1 VITLHLLHEQ
11 GGASVRA
18 AVSAFEA
25 RHSHGGAEPDRERA
39 EQHFV
44 LLSAAIAGA
53 WPRPAAASRAA
64 EREAVHVLLAVGDV
78 PGHRCPVCV
87 RPQAPLPQPT
97 AGAGGDMTDDER
109 AEHEARLRGLLYLS
123 CPDAPAGAL
132 EATAEAIT
140 RSAGRVPAAAV
151 PEAADL
157 ARPRQPYSADP
168 LNLCGADLRGA
179 ALMGADLRHADA
191 YGADLSGADLTGA
204 DLSHANLTGVDLS
217 HAHLTGANLTDA
229 NLSNAKLSHANMN
242 GAVLRDAALTDTDLR
257 SALLCGV
264 DLTGADLMYAD
275 LADAHLRGA
284 VLTGADLSDAVLTG
298 ADVSD
303 AVLTGADVSDTVLT
317 GADLSDAVLTGSA
330 LEDATIPC
338 PDHR

>member
-1 VITLHLLHEQ
+1 MITLHLLREQ

-25 RHSHGGAEPDRERA
+25 RHTHGGAEPDRERA

-64 EREAVHVLLAVGDV
+64 EREAVHVLLAVGDL

-97 AGAGGDMTDDER
+97 AGAGSDMTDDEH

-191 YGADLSGADLTGA
+191 YG
-204 DLSHANLTGVDLS
+204 VDLS

-229 NLSNAKLSHANMN
+229 NLSDAQLSHANMN

-264 DLTGADLMYAD
+264 DLTGADLTYAD

-284 VLTGADLSDAVLTG
+284 VLTGADLSDV
-298 ADVSD
+298 
-303 AVLTGADVSDTVLT
+303 VLT
-317 GADLSDAVLTGSA
+317 GADLSEAVLTGST

>member
-1 VITLHLLHEQ
+1 MITLHLLREQ

-25 RHSHGGAEPDRERA
+25 RHTHGGAEPDREQA

-44 LLSAAIAGA
+44 LLSAVIAGA
-53 WPRPAAASRAA
+53 WPRPATASRAA
-64 EREAVHVLLAVGDV
+64 EREAVHVLLAVGDL

-97 AGAGGDMTDDER
+97 AGAGSDMTDDEH

-168 LNLCGADLRGA
+168 LNLCGADLRDA

-229 NLSNAKLSHANMN
+229 NLSNAQLSHANMN

-275 LADAHLRGA
+275 MTDAHLRGA
-284 VLTGADLSDAVLTG
+284 VLTGADLSEAVLTG
-298 ADVSD
+298 ADVSE
-303 AVLTGADVSDTVLT
+303 AVLM
-317 GADLSDAVLTGSA
+317 GADLSGAVLTGSA

>member
-1 VITLHLLHEQ
+1 MITLHLLHEQ

-157 ARPRQPYSADP
+157 VRPRQPYSADP
-168 LNLCGADLRGA
+168 LNLCGADLRDA

-204 DLSHANLTGVDLS
+204 DLSHANLTGVDLR

-229 NLSNAKLSHANMN
+229 NLSNAQLSHANMN

-275 LADAHLRGA
+275 MTDAHLRGA
-284 VLTGADLSDAVLTG
+284 VLTGAD
-298 ADVSD
+298 VSE
-303 AVLTGADVSDTVLT
+303 AVLT
-317 GADLSDAVLTGSA
+317 GADLSGAVLTGST

-338 PDHR
+338 PDRR

>member
-1 VITLHLLHEQ
+1 MITSHLLREQ

-25 RHSHGGAEPDRERA
+25 HHTHGGAEPDRERA
-39 EQHFV
+39 EQHLV
-44 LLSAAIAGA
+44 LLAAVIAGA
-53 WPRPAAASRAA
+53 WPRPEAASRAA

-87 RPQAPLPQPT
+87 RPQALLPEPT

-191 YGADLSGADLTGA
+191 YGADLSGADLNGA

-217 HAHLTGANLTDA
+217 HARLTGANLTDA
-229 NLSNAKLSHANMN
+229 NLSDAQLSHANMN
-242 GAVLRDAALTDTDLR
+242 GAVLRDAALTDTDLH

-264 DLTGADLMYAD
+264 DLTGADLTYAD

-284 VLTGADLSDAVLTG
+284 VLTGADLSDV
-298 ADVSD
+298 
-303 AVLTGADVSDTVLT
+303 VLT
-317 GADLSDAVLTGSA
+317 GADLSEAVLTGST

>member
-1 VITLHLLHEQ
+1 MITLHLLREQ

-25 RHSHGGAEPDRERA
+25 HHTHGGAEPDRERA

-64 EREAVHVLLAVGDV
+64 EREAVHVLLAGGDV

-87 RPQAPLPQPT
+87 RPQALLPQPT

-140 RSAGRVPAAAV
+140 RSVGRVPAAAV

-191 YGADLSGADLTGA
+191 YGADLSGADLNGA

-217 HAHLTGANLTDA
+217 HARLTGANLTDA
-229 NLSNAKLSHANMN
+229 NLSDAQLSHANMN

-264 DLTGADLMYAD
+264 DLTGADLTYAD

-284 VLTGADLSDAVLTG
+284 VLTGVDLSEAVLTG
-298 ADVSD
+298 ADVSE
-303 AVLTGADVSDTVLT
+303 AVLT
-317 GADLSDAVLTGSA
+317 GADLSGAVLTGST

-338 PDHR
+338 PDRR